1 MKKITTILMMLL
13 VATFGFAQQ
22 EVVQDFE
29 AANNVAD
36 VEIYGGFGAGLTA
49 SLAADPTNASNQT
62 GKIVEVSG
70 GDVWKGI
77 FVRPQTNYIDL
88 TSDQNVSIDVYA
100 NSQTYFKG
108 IIQGAQDGQTTI
120 ELDSAEEHSGN
131 GWETLTFTFTGA
143 TGEWGEFAM
152 RANVD
157 ASGSLVDPAT
167 EEITTYVDNLT
178 ATQGSAI
185 PIPPKPGD
193 ELVTNGDFESA
204 PDGSWFGNAFN
215 IVTQGDNKLNE
226 ADVQAAG
233 DAYAVN
239 LSQVIELQDGKTYE
253 LSFDA
258 FTDSNTGSR
267 TIIAGLGQ
275 NGGTYNSVNEE
286 VTITSTSQ
294 TFTYQFTIN
303 YGDAENDRVLFDMGA
318 EVGFVFI
325 DNVSVIE
332 VQSTCN
338 NGTQDGDETGVD
350 CGGSCAPCPA
360 EPSTAAPTPPARD
373 AADVVSIFS
382 DAYSNINVDTFDTT
396 WCPAETKEVIIGG
409 DATKLVTGLGC
420 EGVDWQVSRTLD
432 LSSFTYLHIDIWTE
446 SDTFDKSFNLKISD
460 WGGTGGET
468 SFIEFSTTNAS
479 TPELPSSNPGSWISL
494 DIPISSWTG
503 SNSSLEDPVQFIIT
517 SDLGTVYYDNL
528 YFHKNT
534 TLSNTDFAQAEF
546 KAYPNPAR
554 AAWTIQ
560 TTEDMKAVQVYNI
573 AGSLVRDLEVN
584 ASKTVISTEG
594 LSSGVYLAKI
604 SNGSDQTKTIKLIK
618 E

>member
-22 EVVQDFE
+22 VVQDFE
-29 AANNVAD
+29 AENNVAD
-36 VEIYGGFGAGLTA
+36 VKIYVGFGSGLTP
-49 SLAADPTNASNQT
+49 SLAADPTDASNQT

-77 FVRPQTNYIDL
+77 TVRPQTNYIDL

-185 PIPPKPGD
+185 PTPPKPGD

-204 PDGSWFGNAFN
+204 PDGSWIGNAFN

-226 ADVQAAG
+226 ADVQAAV
-233 DAYAVN
+233 AAHEVN

-258 FTDSNTGSR
+258 FTDTNTGSR

-275 NGGTYNSVNEE
+275 NAAPFNSVNEE

-303 YGDAENDRVLFDMGA
+303 YGDAEDDRVLFDMGA

-382 DAYSNINVDTFDTT
+382 DAYSNINVDTFDTN

-420 EGVDWQVSRTLD
+420 EGVDFQSGRFDATGMTR
-432 LSSFTYLHIDIWTE
+432 FHMDIWT
-446 SDTFDKSFNLKISD
+446 DTDLQDKSFNFKFSD
-460 WGGTGGET
+460 WAGGAGEVGAWEY
-468 SFIEFSTTNAS
+468 SATNANIL
-479 TPELPSSNPGSWISL
+479 TVGDEGTWISIDL
-494 DIPISSWTG
+494 PLSAFTVINGVDGT
-503 SNSSLEDPVQFIIT
+503 DFVQFVIT
-517 SDLGTVYYDNL
+517 SNLGTVYYDNIYL
-528 YFHKNT
+528 HKNT

-604 SNGSDQTKTIKLIK
+604 SNGLDQTKTIKLIK